1 MPLFLVFRGFQR
13 SAISG
18 FNSCPCFAKELSKNL
33 KLTIMIRKLVF
44 GLAIAGAFWSCDTK
58 EKQRLQTQVDSLRT
72 ELHESQQTA
81 QTLQEIGVLIDS
93 IDANRQLL
101 RTDVVEGT
109 SYADYK
115 SRLQDINSHIKETQ
129 AKIATLEK
137 SVKSAKGSY
146 ATTIKRLK
154 ADLELSTQQIAALQS
169 EVEKMRGDNATL
181 AQTVTERDSAITV
194 SMETIKMREQDV
206 ANLEKNVEDINA
218 QSKQS
223 QADLYFAQAQALET
237 AADRTKFAPRKKK
250 ETKREALELYKL
262 SLSLGKQDAQ
272 AKIDEL
278 EKDLS

>member
-1 MPLFLVFRGFQR
+1 
-13 SAISG
+13 
-18 FNSCPCFAKELSKNL
+18 
-33 KLTIMIRKLVF
+33 MIRKIVF

-58 EKQRLQTQVDSLRT
+58 EKERLQTQVDSLKT
-72 ELHESQQTA
+72 ELQTSQQTA

-115 SRLQDINSHIKETQ
+115 SRLKDINNHIKETQ
-129 AKIATLEK
+129 GKIAKLEK

-154 ADLELSTQQIAALQS
+154 ADLEMSTQQIAALQG
-169 EVEKMRGDNATL
+169 EVEKMRTENSTL
-181 AQTVTERDSAITV
+181 AMTVSQRDSAI
-194 SMETIKMREQDV
+194 SQNLETIKMKEQDV
-206 ANLEKNVEDINA
+206 ATLETRVTDINA
-218 QSKQS
+218 QSKAS

-262 SLSLGKQDAQ
+262 SLSLGKADAQ
-272 AKIDEL
+272 SKIDEL

>member
-1 MPLFLVFRGFQR
+1 
-13 SAISG
+13 
-18 FNSCPCFAKELSKNL
+18 
-33 KLTIMIRKLVF
+33 MIRKLLF

-58 EKQRLQTQVDSLRT
+58 EKERLQSQVDSLRT
-72 ELHESQQTA
+72 ELHESQRTA

-109 SYADYK
+109 SYSDYK
-115 SRLQDINSHIKETQ
+115 SRLKDINSHIKETQ
-129 AKIATLEK
+129 DKIASLEK
-137 SVKSAKGSY
+137 SAKSAKGSY

-154 ADLELSTQQIAALQS
+154 NELEKSTQQIAALQS
-169 EVEKMRGDNATL
+169 EVEKMRGENESL
-181 AQTVTERDSAITV
+181 AMTVSRRDSTINQNL
-194 SMETIKMREQDV
+194 ETIKMREQDV
-206 ANLEKNVEDINA
+206 ANLETRVQEIDS
-218 QSKQS
+218 QSKAS

-237 AADRTKFAPRKKK
+237 AADRTKFAPKKKK